1 MRSVVTDS
9 IILVSLLPAFDDYN
23 SGLCHRFL
31 WSRNIDWIENRFSHF
46 EKKMLVYNM
55 VLVELFK
62 VKLTA
67 DPVHLPVWITV
78 EEYEEVKELLQ

>member
-1 MRSVVTDS
+1 MV
-9 IILVSLLPAFDDYN
+9 
-23 SGLCHRFL
+23 
-31 WSRNIDWIENRFSHF
+31 WIENRFSHF